1 MIYGKIIDLKSW
13 LSIINHP
20 LLSTPIYGN
29 PHMGNLQVIDWGLG
43 HLAKHGGVA
52 WRLSAVLGGFRVAVH
67 CPKQPN
73 QLSIVGVIIYIIY
86 IYMYYIYIYVIYI
99 YIICITYTLTYH
111 FKWLVE
117 LRRVPGV
124 WPCGLGL
131 GGATNTA
138 VNRILR
144 ALQQHK
150 GPARRIPDLAC
161 HMSSEGFQSIVSV
174 K

>member
-1 MIYGKIIDLKSW
+1 MTFHYKPSTFEYPHLWKPPYGQPPSHRLR
-13 LSIINHP
+13 P
-20 LLSTPIYGN
+20 RPPG
-29 PHMGNLQVIDWGLG
+29 Q
-43 HLAKHGGVA
+43 A
-52 WRLSAVLGGFRVAVH
+52 WRSCMASLSCFGRV
-67 CPKQPN
+67 PSGST
-73 QLSIVGVIIYIIY
+73 LSKTTKSTFYCRRHNLYYIYVIY
-86 IYMYYIYIYVIYI
+86 IYICNIYIYIYVIYIYI

>member
-1 MIYGKIIDLKSW
+1 MASLSCFGRVPSGSTLSKTTKSTFYRRR
-13 LSIINHP
+13 H
-20 LLSTPIYGN
+20 
-29 PHMGNLQVIDWGLG
+29 NL
-43 HLAKHGGVA
+43 
-52 WRLSAVLGGFRVAVH
+52 
-67 CPKQPN
+67 
-73 QLSIVGVIIYIIY
+73 Y
-86 IYMYYIYIYVIYI
+86 YI

-117 LRRVPGV
+117 RRVPGV